1 MGLLDFIKKLPSLN
15 EIKGGYGELLVKY
28 YSKAMYDSLVLH
40 DVLINGADGYT
51 SQIDLIIIG
60 AKGIYVVEVKNYE
73 DARIYG
79 DGNKTKWY
87 YYLGG
92 KKYDIYSPVRQNKK
106 HIEYLKAFLSDFNDV
121 PFFSV
126 ITMLCE
132 DFKVTNIDPN
142 PENRTTVVC
151 NSLPAMDRALDLISK
166 GKPVVIDE
174 TKRQQIYDF
183 IINNQFSGKEARK
196 EHKENVKAY
205 KKDIDDN
212 KEQKLC
218 PYCKT
223 ELILRKGKFGEF
235 YGCSNFPK
243 CRYTLKK

>member
-1 MGLLDFIKKLPSLN
+1 MGLLDFIKKLPTLN
-15 EIKGGYGELLVKY
+15 EIKGSYGELLVKY

-40 DVLINGADGYT
+40 DILINGADGHT
-51 SQIDLIIIG
+51 SQIDLIIINS
-60 AKGIYVVEVKNYE
+60 KGIYVVEVKNYE
-73 DARIYG
+73 NARIYG
-79 DGNKTKWY
+79 DGKKSKWY

-92 KKYDIYSPVRQNKK
+92 KKYDIYSPLRQNQK
-106 HIEYLKAFLSDFNDV
+106 HIEYLKTFLSHFGDIQ
-121 PFFSV
+121 FFSI

-132 DFKVTNIDPN
+132 DFKITNIDPN
-142 PENRTTVVC
+142 PENRTSVIC
-151 NSLPAMDRALDLISK
+151 NSLPSMDRGFDLIAK
-166 GKPVVIDE
+166 GKPDILNKE
-174 TKRQQIYDF
+174 KRQQIYDF

-205 KKDIDDN
+205 KNNDN
-212 KEQKLC
+212 QQKTC

-223 ELILRKGKFGEF
+223 ELVLRKGKFGEF